1 MTTISSRDFN
11 HDVGAAKRAA
21 LDGPVVITERGKP
34 LHVLLSI
41 EAYRKL
47 QGDGSS
53 FVGKLRMSDPVD
65 AEFERVDLEF
75 RVPEF

>member
-21 LDGPVVITERGKP
+21 LDGPVVITERGEP
-34 LHVLLSI
+34 SHVLLSI
-41 EAYRKL
+41 ETYRKL
-47 QGDGSS
+47 QGDGAS
-53 FVGKLRMSDPVD
+53 FVRKLRMSDPVD